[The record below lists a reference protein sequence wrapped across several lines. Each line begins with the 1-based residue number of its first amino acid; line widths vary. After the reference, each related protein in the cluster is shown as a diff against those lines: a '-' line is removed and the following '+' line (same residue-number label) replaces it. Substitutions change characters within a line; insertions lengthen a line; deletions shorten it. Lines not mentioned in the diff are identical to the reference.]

1 MSAQGSNESV
11 GWPYLKRIYARSFAQ
26 QPTGQAYCILRTGR
40 TKGYLVS
47 DGTLRDV
54 IKNLPS
60 RRSSGSSTRSDFAV
74 MFAILRSRHNPKIL
88 WIDDAEIVRDRITE
102 VRPIPGNC
110 FTQETERRIGELGAS
125 CVAFIVR
132 DVSVHEAP

>member
-40 TKGYLVS
+40 TQGYLVS

-74 MFAILRSRHNPKIL
+74 MFAIMKI
-88 WIDDAEIVRDRITE
+88 EITREPAGHGLPLFKCEAYGRIYDRL
-102 VRPIPGNC
+102 
-110 FTQETERRIGELGAS
+110 FGA
-125 CVAFIVR
+125 
-132 DVSVHEAP
+132 H